1 MNTMDYKDLEYQ
13 WIEGYN
19 AGYRRAIE
27 LVKEYPEM
35 DTSKL
40 VEKMMKDWYNS

>member
-1 MNTMDYKDLEYQ
+1 MDGEELDHY
-13 WIEGYN
+13 WVEGYN

-27 LVKEYPEM
+27 RVKEYTEM

-40 VEKMMKDWYNS
+40 VEKMMNDWYNS

>member
-1 MNTMDYKDLEYQ
+1 MDYKKPDRYWL
-13 WIEGYN
+13 EGYN

-27 LVKEYPEM
+27 RVKEYPEM

-40 VEKMMKDWYNS
+40 VEKMMNDWYSS